1 MAVNYNTL
9 KSLKGT
15 SIGTIVPWCGQIT
28 SIPPGWSRCD
38 GADLN
43 VSDYPDLFDLI
54 GYRYGGSGNVFK
66 LPRIQDKAMTDYH
79 TSHTNVISGGIPTTF
94 RNAINNLNDVANA
107 IELNPISSID
117 LFVQVQTQ
125 NNYIGEMTE
134 FALNNP
140 SYFDS
145 VIVASRLLSDHH
157 LTTHSHSRFVDV
169 VGRPTEFVEA
179 CQQNRNANCFSIFG
193 EPDCSD
199 DCDVYQVWRNETNN
213 DSIERTQVYTYES
226 ANSLESLYTKVAGN
240 SGFNAP
246 SLTNPTIL
254 GIPATGEFER
264 TTNPYNYIEPVW
276 DPEESSGNI
285 YPYPVSLATDIINW
299 TQNASD
305 PHRHNEM
312 NFSVD
317 IGNVQFSNLYTI
329 NNIGTG
335 NVAPIDGVTRSIANF
350 RANVSTAS
358 LQILHIIRVY

>member
-28 SIPPGWSRCD
+28 SIPPGWNRCD

-66 LPRIQDKAMTDYH
+66 LPRIQDKAMVDHH
-79 TSHTNVISGGIPTTF
+79 TSHTNVISGGIPTIF

-117 LFVQVQTQ
+117 LYVEVETQ

-145 VIVASRLLSDHH
+145 VIVASRLLSDRH
-157 LTTHSHSRFVDV
+157 LITHSHSRFVDV
-169 VGRPTEFVEA
+169 VGRPTDFVEA
-179 CQQNRNANCFSIFG
+179 CQQNRDANCFSLAG

-199 DCDVYQVWRNETNN
+199 DCDVYQVWRNEENN
-213 DSIERTQVYTYES
+213 ASIERTQVYIYES
-226 ANSLESLYTKVAGN
+226 ANSMESLYTKAAGN
-240 SGFNAP
+240 SGLNVP
-246 SLTNPTIL
+246 
-254 GIPATGEFER
+254 IPATGEFQR
-264 TTNPYNYIEPVW
+264 RTNPYNYLQPGWSTEY
-276 DPEESSGNI
+276 DSGNT

-299 TQNASD
+299 TENRSD
-305 PHRHNEM
+305 AHRHNEM

-350 RANVSTAS
+350 RANVSTPS

>member
-28 SIPPGWSRCD
+28 SIPPGWNRCD
-38 GADLN
+38 GAELN

-66 LPRIQDKAMTDYH
+66 LPRIQDKAMVDYH
-79 TSHTNVISGGIPTTF
+79 TSHTNVISGGIPTIF

-107 IELNPISSID
+107 IELNPISNID
-117 LFVQVQTQ
+117 LYVQVETQ
-125 NNYIGEMTE
+125 NNYIGEMTA

-140 SYFDS
+140 SYFES

-157 LTTHSHSRFVDV
+157 LTTHSHSSFVDV
-169 VGRPTEFVEA
+169 VGRPTDFVEA
-179 CQQNRNANCFSIFG
+179 CQQNRSANCFSVFG

-199 DCDVYQVWRNETNN
+199 DCDVYQVWRNEENN
-213 DSIERTQVYTYES
+213 ADITRTQVYTYES
-226 ANSLESLYTKVAGN
+226 INVMESLYTKASSNNGI
-240 SGFNAP
+240 GRIP
-246 SLTNPTIL
+246 S
-254 GIPATGEFER
+254 TGEFALD
-264 TTNPYNYIEPVW
+264 NSPYNYILPAW
-276 DPEESSGNI
+276 DPIETSGNT

-299 TQNASD
+299 TENRSD

-312 NFSVD
+312 NFSID